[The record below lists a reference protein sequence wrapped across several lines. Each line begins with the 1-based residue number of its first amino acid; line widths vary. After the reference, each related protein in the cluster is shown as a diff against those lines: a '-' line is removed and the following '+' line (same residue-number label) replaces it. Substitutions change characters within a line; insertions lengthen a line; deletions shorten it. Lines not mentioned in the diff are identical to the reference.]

1 MTTPA
6 TLEAQASL
14 AIQRQQLQK
23 LSHAQLE
30 ATADQLLVAFHDR
43 DRLLRNAMRR
53 LAELEIRQALM
64 DHGAA
69 ARQLRS
75 ETPPAAGLLR
85 TWLGRV
91 TGFTRQWQ
99 RRHGLPE
106 TTL

>member
-1 MTTPA
+1 MGWGEWMATPA

-14 AIQRQQLQK
+14 AIQRRQLQK

-43 DRLLRNAMRR
+43 DRLLRNAMKR

-69 ARQLRS
+69 ARQLQS
-75 ETPPAAGLLR
+75 EQNWLHRFTAA
-85 TWLGRV
+85 
-91 TGFTRQWQ
+91 FARQWQ
-99 RRHGLPE
+99 RRHRLPE
-106 TTL
+106 ATL